1 MMKVRNLFHQT
12 KVEVRVPKIT
22 QLLLLCPLKK
32 KYFFNISIACES
44 NEAKKIFI
52 LLSNEP
58 LYIVY
63 LLVCTYLSKDLNKNL
78 GSTTCCPIKQ
88 YIIATNLIFLNVYV
102 LHIQKK
108 TAQKMLVI
116 HRISP
121 EHQTVFYY
129 STKK

>member
-78 GSTTCCPIKQ
+78 GSSTCCPIKQ

-102 LHIQKK
+102 LHIQKNCPK
-108 TAQKMLVI
+108 NAGNSHNQ
-116 HRISP
+116 P
-121 EHQTVFYY
+121 
-129 STKK
+129 